1 MGAALS
7 CGLLFA
13 VLHPAYA
20 SDSAQE
26 EARLQ
31 KLRTRIGALQEKLN
45 ETRGQRDAVR
55 EEVRDLERRIGG
67 LLQSSRQTEA
77 RQHRNETKLQ
87 TLRAR
92 AARERGGLETQRQQL
107 RHQIRAAYV
116 MGRQEYPKMLLNQEN
131 PAGVARVLTYYQYL
145 NRARA
150 ERITD
155 IQASLSRLE
164 ALERQIREQS
174 QELEALRATQQEQK
188 TTLEISRARRS
199 ELLASLSHEVRGHS
213 QEIERL
219 HADEKRLE
227 QLIEELKTVLPET
240 TSLPPGG
247 EKHFARLR
255 GRLPLP
261 ARGRIIARY
270 GSQKNVGNLKWRGLF
285 IAGREGQNVIAVF
298 RGRVVFADWLRGFG
312 LLLIL
317 DHGDGYMTLYGHN
330 QSLHRGVGNWV
341 ETGETIASL
350 GNTGDVAQP
359 GLYFEIRQN
368 GDPRDPLIWCKAR

>member
-1 MGAALS
+1 MGAALL

-20 SDSAQE
+20 TDSAQE

-31 KLRTRIGALQEKLN
+31 KLRARIGALQERLN

-55 EEVRDLERRIGG
+55 EEMRALERRIGS
-67 LLQSSRQTEA
+67 LLQNSRQTAA
-77 RQHRNETKLQ
+77 RQRRNEMKLEN
-87 TLRAR
+87 LRAQ
-92 AARERGGLETQRQQL
+92 ATRERGGLETQRQQL

-131 PAGVARVLTYYQYL
+131 PASVARVLTYYQYL
-145 NRARA
+145 NRARTD
-150 ERITD
+150 RIAD
-155 IQASLSRLE
+155 IQAGLSRLD
-164 ALERQIREQS
+164 ALEQQIREQS
-174 QELEALRATQQEQK
+174 QELEALRAVQREQK
-188 TTLEISRARRS
+188 TALEISRARRG
-199 ELLASLSHEVRGHS
+199 ELLTSLSHEVRGHS

-227 QLIEELKTVLPET
+227 QLIEELKTVVPEST
-240 TSLPPGG
+240 PLPPGK

-261 ARGRIIARY
+261 ARGRIIAHY
-270 GSQKNVGNLKWRGLF
+270 GAQKNVGNLKWRGLF
-285 IAGREGQNVIAVF
+285 IAGHEGQNVIAVF

-330 QSLHRGVGNWV
+330 QSLHKGVGDWV

-350 GNTGDVAQP
+350 GNTGDMAQP

>member
-1 MGAALS
+1 
-7 CGLLFA
+7 
-13 VLHPAYA
+13 
-20 SDSAQE
+20 
-26 EARLQ
+26 
-31 KLRTRIGALQEKLN
+31 
-45 ETRGQRDAVR
+45 VR

-77 RQHRNETKLQ
+77 RQRRNETKLQ

-92 AARERGGLETQRQQL
+92 AAHERGGLETQRQQL
-107 RHQIRAAYV
+107 RRQIRASYV

-155 IQASLSRLE
+155 IQASLSRIE

-240 TSLPPGG
+240 TPLPPGG

-270 GSQKNVGNLKWRGLF
+270 GAQKNVGNLKWRGLF
-285 IAGREGQNVIAVF
+285 IAGHEGQNVIAVF

-330 QSLHRGVGNWV
+330 QSLHRGVGDRV